1 MIHGDIHPA
10 VLLVRVIWSEAPG
23 LRLTSGLS
31 AFTKVFSWSAR
42 ACICSAVGTTSATL
56 GLPAAPMG
64 FGRFLVHQTKRGFFW
79 STYQYQW
86 PSTSFHALGIGTFSG
101 VP

>member
-1 MIHGDIHPA
+1 MLMVPDFTPILRLQAEYRYRRDAG
-10 VLLVRVIWSEAPG
+10 APG
-23 LRLTSGLS
+23 CANGSL
-31 AFTKVFSWSAR
+31 
-42 ACICSAVGTTSATL
+42 
-56 GLPAAPMG
+56 
-64 FGRFLVHQTKRGFFW
+64 GRFLVHQTKRGFFW